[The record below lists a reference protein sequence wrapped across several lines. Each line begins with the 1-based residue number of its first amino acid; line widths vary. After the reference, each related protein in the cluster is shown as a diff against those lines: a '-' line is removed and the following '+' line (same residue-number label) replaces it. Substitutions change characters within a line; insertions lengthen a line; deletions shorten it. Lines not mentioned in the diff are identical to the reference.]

1 MDHSKPSSL
10 QAVQIHPVI
19 TLFLALFLGTGLTL
33 TVFGCGGDTTG
44 SQGFK
49 TWTVN
54 LAGDADH
61 RSVQA
66 CIDEASSGDTCLVY
80 PGVYKGT
87 VRFKGKAVKV
97 ISLNGPRE
105 TVLDPGD
112 IDQDGLG
119 DDTVVRFVDNEKP
132 GAILDGFTVT
142 RGHAQDHGGGIYIES
157 ASPTVRNCILVE
169 NSAEGDGGGLYCVGS
184 TARPLIFHSIF
195 YKNAAGGRGGA
206 VSALYASPD
215 LVNCLFFDNTAFRGG
230 AVSVLQRSS
239 VNIRSS
245 TVADNAA
252 TEYGG
257 GIYLSDATAVVVN
270 GIIWGNVARSGPGP
284 QAYLEWSAA
293 PETTRFYARY
303 TDLEGGRAAVFGGD
317 LDCDAAPAA
326 GLCMGA
332 EELLQDPPLF
342 VSLDADL
349 PPQQQDPTLAYYLSE
364 PATGRTDQTALG
376 RSPCIDRGDPDLLV
390 SELGI
395 EGRTTRTDQE
405 PDAVPADLG
414 YHYEGTE

>member
-1 MDHSKPSSL
+1 MDHSNPYSL
-10 QAVQIHPVI
+10 EAIQIHPVI
-19 TLFLALFLGTGLTL
+19 NLFLALLLGIGMTL
-33 TVFGCGGDTTG
+33 AAFGCGGDSAG
-44 SQGFK
+44 SQGPK
-49 TWTVN
+49 TWIVN

-61 RSVQA
+61 QSVQA
-66 CIDEASSGDTCLVY
+66 CIDEAESGDTCLVY
-80 PGVYKGT
+80 PGIYKGT

-97 ISLNGPRE
+97 VSRDGPRE
-105 TVLDPGD
+105 TVLNPGD
-112 IDQDGLG
+112 VDQDGLG

-142 RGHAQDHGGGIYIES
+142 GGHAQDHGGGIYIES
-157 ASPTVRNCILVE
+157 ASPTIRNCILVA
-169 NSAEGDGGGLYCVGS
+169 NTAAGDGGGLYCVGS

-195 YKNAAGGRGGA
+195 YGNAAEGRGGA
-206 VSALYASPD
+206 LCALYASPD
-215 LVNCLFFDNTAFRGG
+215 LVNCLFFDNTALWGG

-239 VNIRSS
+239 VNLRSS
-245 TVADNAA
+245 TVAYNDA
-252 TEYGG
+252 TERGG
-257 GIYLSDATAVVVN
+257 GIYLSDATAAVVN
-270 GIIWGNVARSGPGP
+270 GILWGNMAPLGP
-284 QAYLEWSAA
+284 QAYLERSAT
-293 PETTRFYARY
+293 PETARFYARF
-303 TDLEGGRAAVFGGD
+303 TDLEGGRAAAFGGG
-317 LDCDAAPAA
+317 LDCDTVPTP

-332 EELLQDPPLF
+332 EELLQAPPLF
-342 VSLDADL
+342 VSLDVDL

-364 PATGRTDQTALG
+364 PATGRTNQTALG